1 MTEQIAAPTA
11 STDGTSP
18 RNQDPGNALM
28 GSPAIT
34 DGGAAPPDAD
44 LARVAVV
51 IVSYNSSAVLEAC
64 LRSLPSKGIDLV
76 HVVVA
81 DNAST
86 DDSLAIAKSM
96 ADLPMLTVE
105 MGRNAGYAAAINAG
119 IEAMGPDAMGPGG
132 LDAVMVLNPDCELR
146 PDTLAILWR
155 ALDQPGRGI
164 AVPKLINTDGSLQP
178 SLRRTPTIRH
188 AIAEALL
195 GARAGRIG
203 SLGELI
209 SDPQVYER
217 PGPFSWATGAAMLV
231 RAAAIRDIGAWDE
244 SFLLYSEETEF
255 ALRAADH
262 DWRLWYEPAAVVGH
276 SGGESRV
283 NPHLAALNIVNKL
296 ALFRRRHNPVAAMI
310 YYLVVLLGESVRALM
325 GRRISQAAVA
335 AMLRPVSR
343 TRVLAG

>member
-1 MTEQIAAPTA
+1 MTEQIAAPSA
-11 STDGTSP
+11 STAGTGSEA
-18 RNQDPGNALM
+18 PGSAT
-28 GSPAIT
+28 I
-34 DGGAAPPDAD
+34 GGPAAPDDGATDKDAA
-44 LARVAVV
+44 LAHVAVV
-51 IVSYNSSAVLEAC
+51 IVTYNSSPVLEAC
-64 LRSLPSKGIDLV
+64 LRSLPSTGVDLV
-76 HVVVA
+76 KVVVV
-81 DNAST
+81 DNASP

-96 ADLPMLTVE
+96 ADLPLLTVE

-119 IEAMGPDAMGPGG
+119 NEAMGPEAMGPGG

-155 ALDQPGRGI
+155 ALDDPRRGI
-164 AVPKLINTDGSLQP
+164 AVPRLVNTDGSLQP
-178 SLRRTPTIRH
+178 SLRRTPTIRR

-203 SLGELI
+203 TLGELI
-209 SDPQVYER
+209 SDPRVYDR

-231 RAAAIRDIGAWDE
+231 SAAAIRDIGAWDE

-262 DWRLWYEPAAVVGH
+262 GWTLWYEPAAVVGH

-283 NPHLAALNIVNKL
+283 NPHLAALIIVNKL
-296 ALFRRRHNPVAAMI
+296 ALFRRRHNPVAATI
-310 YYLVVLLGESVRALM
+310 YYLVVLFGESVRALM
-325 GRRISQAAVA
+325 GRRISRAAVA

-343 TRVLAG
+343 TRVLGG